1 MGEVGDGNEVNAQ
14 YQDQFYLFQSLR
26 ALSRVPM
33 EAHNSQEESQS
44 HPCMQSNSHDGPEY
58 DSRRGEMDE
67 VGDGDEV
74 NAPSQDQ
81 FPLFQPVCTFP
92 MFQMMAQDSQN
103 EWQSPHVSRL
113 Q

>member
-1 MGEVGDGNEVNAQ
+1 
-14 YQDQFYLFQSLR
+14 
-26 ALSRVPM
+26 M

-44 HPCMQSNSHDGPEY
+44 HPYMHSNSCDGPEY

-67 VGDGDEV
+67 VGDGDAV
-74 NAPSQDQ
+74 NAPCQDQ

-103 EWQSPHVSRL
+103 EWQSPSYKHNNDFDGTKYGTKWGENGQKWRWK
-113 Q
+113 